1 MQIRSIEKPAVID
14 FQAAVFKY
22 PPLELETRTRVIT
35 AQAAY
40 YLNYVPQTLREQH
53 MRGTYDPRLK
63 PIKVGNKIAWLT
75 DGIRAILEVK

>member
-1 MQIRSIEKPAVID
+1 MQTRTIEKSAEIK
-14 FQAAVFKY
+14 FQAAAFKY
-22 PPLELETRTRVIT
+22 PALEQETRTRVVT

-75 DGIRAILEVK
+75 DGIRAILEVD

>member
-1 MQIRSIEKPAVID
+1 MSTTTA
-14 FQAAVFKY
+14 QAY
-22 PPLELETRTRVIT
+22 LPLEQETRPRIST

-40 YLNYVPQTLREQH
+40 YLNYSPQTLREQH

-75 DGIRAILEVK
+75 DGIRAVLEVQ

>member
-1 MQIRSIEKPAVID
+1 MKLKIHDIATSPCSATFAQ
-14 FQAAVFKY
+14 F
-22 PPLELETRTRVIT
+22 PPLQEEKRPRVST
-35 AQAAY
+35 AQTAY